1 MKAYLIRRLLL
12 IIPTFLGISLLTFCI
27 IQLAPGS
34 PVMAR
39 LQGVEGAMS
48 SDAASQEI
56 IEQTKK
62 LYGLDKPLHI
72 QYLNWLGRIARPY
85 LHHQTESP
93 EEGSEPEPPKP
104 LLSFFAADEKS
115 DYGGLGF
122 TVCMWKYEFSF
133 VLFDFGESTRDHRP
147 VLEKIGDA
155 LPITL
160 QINILSLLFIY
171 LFSIP
176 IGVYSATHPAALSD
190 RALTVLLF
198 LLFSI
203 PSFWMAMLLILF
215 FGGGE
220 YWDVFPIYGISST
233 GAEQWGFWAWLWD
246 RIMHLVLPTFCLTY
260 ASLAVVSR
268 YMRTGMLDVLRQ
280 DYIRTARA
288 YGFSKRRVIW
298 KYAMRN
304 SVIPIVTLLGGL
316 LPTLIGGSVIIE
328 TIFSVPGMG
337 RLAFDAVLNR
347 DYPVIMGTVTM
358 SALLTLAGLILSDV
372 LYVMVDPRIQLK

>member
-1 MKAYLIRRLLL
+1 LKAYLIRRLLL
-12 IIPTFLGISLLTFCI
+12 IIPTFIGISLLTFAI
-27 IQLAPGS
+27 IQFAPGS
-34 PVMAR
+34 PIMSR

-56 IEQTKK
+56 IAQMKK
-62 LYGLDKPLHI
+62 RYGLDKPLWQ
-72 QYLNWLGRIARPY
+72 QYASWLGSMAT
-85 LHHQTESP
+85 L
-93 EEGSEPEPPKP
+93 
-104 LLSFFAADEKS
+104 
-115 DYGGLGF
+115 
-122 TVCMWKYEFSF
+122 
-133 VLFDFGESTRDHRP
+133 DFGDSFRDGQP
-147 VLEKIGDA
+147 VARKIGDS

-160 QINILSLLFIY
+160 QINLLSLFLIY

-176 IGVYSATHPAALSD
+176 LGVYSATRPHALSD

-215 FGGGE
+215 LGGGE
-220 YWDVFPIYGISST
+220 YWDIFPIYGINST
-233 GAEQWGFWAWLWD
+233 EASQWGFFPWLGD
-246 RIMHLVLPTFCLTY
+246 RLMHLVLPTFCLTY
-260 ASLAVVSR
+260 AGLAVVSR
-268 YMRTGMLDVLRQ
+268 YMRAGMLDVLRQ

-288 YGFSKRRVIW
+288 YGFSERRVIW

-328 TIFSVPGMG
+328 TIFSIPGMG
-337 RLAFDAVLNR
+337 RLAFEAVLFR

>member
-1 MKAYLIRRLLL
+1 MKAYLIRRFLL
-12 IIPTFLGISLLTFCI
+12 IIPTLIGISLLTFLL

-39 LQGVEGAMS
+39 LQGVEGAMAN
-48 SDAASQEI
+48 DATSQEI

-62 LYGLDKPLHI
+62 LYGLDKPI
-72 QYLNWLGRIARPY
+72 YMQYVLWLARMVT
-85 LHHQTESP
+85 L
-93 EEGSEPEPPKP
+93 
-104 LLSFFAADEKS
+104 
-115 DYGGLGF
+115 
-122 TVCMWKYEFSF
+122 
-133 VLFDFGESTRDHRP
+133 DFGESYEDQRP

-160 QINILSLLFIY
+160 QINFASLFLIY

-176 IGVYSATHPAALSD
+176 LGVYSATHPHSLLD
-190 RALTVLLF
+190 RALTVKLF

-203 PSFWMAMLLILF
+203 PSFWMAMLLMLF
-215 FGGGE
+215 FGGGQ
-220 YWDVFPIYGISST
+220 YWDVFPVHGVNST
-233 GAEQWGFWAWLWD
+233 GAAALPWHQWLLD
-246 RIMHLVLPTFCLTY
+246 RVWHLLLPTFCLTY
-260 ASLAVVSR
+260 ASLAIVSR

-288 YGFSKRRVIW
+288 YGFSERRVIW

-304 SVIPIVTLLGGL
+304 SLIPIITLLGGL

-328 TIFSVPGMG
+328 QIFSIPGMG
-337 RLAFDAVLNR
+337 RLAFEAVLFR

-358 SALLTLAGLILSDV
+358 SALLTLAGLILSDL
-372 LYVMVDPRIQLK
+372 LYVLVDPRIQLK